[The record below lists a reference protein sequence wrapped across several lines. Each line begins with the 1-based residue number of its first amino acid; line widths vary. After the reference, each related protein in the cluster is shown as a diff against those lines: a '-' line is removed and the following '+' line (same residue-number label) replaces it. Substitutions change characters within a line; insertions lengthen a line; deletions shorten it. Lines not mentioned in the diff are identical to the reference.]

1 MNDRNI
7 RDDELLT
14 ATRQTEA
21 CASII
26 GNNCA
31 YGPDHSHTEIDTEQT
46 DSNFKMILDDRI
58 LQEKVS

>member
-21 CASII
+21 YLTCANII
-26 GNNCA
+26 DNNCA
-31 YGPDHSHTEIDTEQT
+31 YGPDHSHTEINTEQT

-58 LQEKVS
+58 LR